1 MPCLDLDYTIPAHRL
16 ALSTVIRLGHGCVSC
31 GGHAPCPHR
40 FHGRVR
46 GSSLRADAC
55 SASAMPPTRRRV
67 SRRPPDAVPSAAAS
81 SAVADPAT
89 VTMLDT
95 TWLEREA
102 DRLRNEIHAGGEL
115 WCPDT
120 EPLAGGD
127 PADEVST
134 EEEPS
139 SSEEASSSQYRGPD
153 RAVATPEAGWVWSDP
168 TLCERCS
175 RRHSTRKCSGKC
187 KRSICRGCVR
197 FPEKDDGESRSLFD
211 SRVRCVECHSAAMQ
225 GMLHAG
231 PSPIHREFIREQL
244 QMKDPAPAA
253 APQPAPPMC
262 IAHPPAEPRQTLG
275 APRRTR
281 SMPPALR
288 RSALLP
294 LPPADPR
301 RPTGRPLPPLPP
313 ADPRPL
319 REKTVAEIT
328 ARLDKVNQRMEEIR
342 AAEADRIAAEADRI
356 AGETDVNPDFAD
368 WRPEGHEDAPTCAEG
383 APEWECGKEDIHFR

>member
-1 MPCLDLDYTIPAHRL
+1 MMATLQMSDSSEDLDVNEKSAFMFCITRL
-16 ALSTVIRLGHGCVSC
+16 ILFLQIFR
-31 GGHAPCPHR
+31 
-40 FHGRVR
+40 
-46 GSSLRADAC
+46 
-55 SASAMPPTRRRV
+55 
-67 SRRPPDAVPSAAAS
+67 
-81 SAVADPAT
+81 
-89 VTMLDT
+89 
-95 TWLEREA
+95 
-102 DRLRNEIHAGGEL
+102 
-115 WCPDT
+115 
-120 EPLAGGD
+120 
-127 PADEVST
+127 
-134 EEEPS
+134 
-139 SSEEASSSQYRGPD
+139 
-153 RAVATPEAGWVWSDP
+153 
-168 TLCERCS
+168 
-175 RRHSTRKCSGKC
+175 
-187 KRSICRGCVR
+187 ICYWDLLLKG
-197 FPEKDDGESRSLFD
+197 FKLDGESRSLFD

-231 PSPIHREFIREQL
+231 PSPIHWEFIREQL

-275 APRRTR
+275 PPRRTR

-356 AGETDVNPDFAD
+356 AAEADRIAGETDVNPDFAD

>member
-1 MPCLDLDYTIPAHRL
+1 MGFVQFSGFKLD
-16 ALSTVIRLGHGCVSC
+16 S
-31 GGHAPCPHR
+31 
-40 FHGRVR
+40 
-46 GSSLRADAC
+46 
-55 SASAMPPTRRRV
+55 
-67 SRRPPDAVPSAAAS
+67 
-81 SAVADPAT
+81 
-89 VTMLDT
+89 
-95 TWLEREA
+95 
-102 DRLRNEIHAGGEL
+102 
-115 WCPDT
+115 
-120 EPLAGGD
+120 
-127 PADEVST
+127 
-134 EEEPS
+134 
-139 SSEEASSSQYRGPD
+139 
-153 RAVATPEAGWVWSDP
+153 
-168 TLCERCS
+168 
-175 RRHSTRKCSGKC
+175 
-187 KRSICRGCVR
+187 
-197 FPEKDDGESRSLFD
+197 ESRSLFD

-231 PSPIHREFIREQL
+231 PSPIHWEFIREQL

-275 APRRTR
+275 PPRRTR

-356 AGETDVNPDFAD
+356 AAEADRIAGETDVTPDIAD
-368 WRPEGHEDAPTCAEG
+368 WRPEGHEDAPTGAEG
-383 APEWECGKEDIHFR
+383 APEWECGNLDIHFQWLLGYAAQDGGTPVRSGEIPDAELPERTHPGAERSSAAIPPRARSRSPRIAAEQHLPEGLVPRIGLTAHTGRFSSPMRLHCGLVLRTRLHSPPGRREAHAARAARTGRGARAPLPSAEYATRVGSPASRPHTGADDCICWTCEFQRWVQGLEPGCWNRGPCTGAEDCVCLNHEFERWVQCDHE